1 MDKPSPPANPSPRRR
16 ASDRAPGVLPGI
28 DRRLRSPWEHA
39 LQEKSPQGVCALD
52 PHGTVLHANAAM
64 LRLFGREGTEV
75 VGRSAFELLSTDEA
89 VALKN
94 QLAKLFQ
101 DAGDAVEC
109 HIERADGSQRVC
121 LRHATPVRDDEG
133 DHVGWLTFWSDI
145 TASHRDREQLRLLEV
160 ASNAVD
166 AMISVIDER
175 GIVRLV
181 NDAWCRGTRVARRD
195 VIGRHVRKLPPEPFI
210 PERRQDLV
218 DCLVDRRMTTT
229 RLRTDLPGRGPTD
242 LRIDFYPFGDD
253 LFETRHAL
261 VVTSDVSATEDAL
274 RALRQGDAERRAVLD
289 AFPGYIAAIEKDL
302 RYSYVNAA
310 TAARM
315 GSTPDRIIGRHARE
329 ILGQE
334 NFLRMMGTWWPRLEA
349 GERVVEDREY
359 PAEHGLPKVRLQ
371 VTRVAG
377 RKRMDG
383 GQTFYS
389 FGVDVHDH
397 LRARRDLDLMMARM
411 SRAPAPAPDAS

>member
-1 MDKPSPPANPSPRRR
+1 
-16 ASDRAPGVLPGI
+16 VFPGI
-28 DRRLRSPWEHA
+28 DRRLRSPWENA

-52 PHGTVLHANAAM
+52 PRGVVLHANTAM
-64 LRLFGREGTEV
+64 LGLLGREEDGV
-75 VGRSAFELLSTDEA
+75 VSRSIFELLSTDEA
-89 VALKN
+89 VTLKN
-94 QLAKLFQ
+94 QLGKLFQ

-109 HIERADGSQRVC
+109 RIERPDGSRRVC
-121 LRHATPVRDDEG
+121 LRQATPVRDDAG

-145 TASHRDREQLRLLEV
+145 TTSHRDREQLRLLEV

-195 VIGRHVRKLPPEPFI
+195 VIGRHVRKLPPEAFI

-218 DCLVDRRMTTT
+218 DCLVDRRMTTA
-229 RLRTDLPGRGPTD
+229 RLRIDLPGRGPTD

-261 VVTSDVSATEDAL
+261 VVTSDVSATEDTL

-289 AFPGYIAAIEKDL
+289 IFPGYIAAIEQDL

-310 TAARM
+310 TAARL
-315 GSTPDRIIGRHARE
+315 GSTPERIIGRHARE
-329 ILGQE
+329 VMGE
-334 NFLRMMGTWWPRLEA
+334 ESFLRMMGTWWPRLEA
-349 GERVVEDREY
+349 GQRVVEDRDY

-389 FGVDVHDH
+389 FGVDVQDP
-397 LRARRDLDLMMARM
+397 LRARRDMDLVIARK
-411 SRAPAPAPDAS
+411 SRAPAAAAKDATVSDAADKPDAADA